1 MAVGNPISL
10 TDNVASRIVSQTA
23 TASQTDFTIS
33 GGYRLNAIS
42 VYRNGV
48 RLVSG
53 RDYSAADGST
63 VVLLSPATVSDSLQF
78 HIFDDFRVADA
89 IVSNASHQNIEGNV
103 TLTGILSATNAQL
116 QSLTVTNDVSIGG
129 TLTYQDVTNI
139 DSVGIIT
146 ARTDVHVGAGL
157 SVVGVST
164 FNGNAIFNG
173 NVDLGNASGDTITA
187 TGRFDSDL
195 IPSVDDQKDL
205 GSSALEWRNLYLD
218 GTANIDTLS
227 ISGISTFTGDVF
239 IADKIVHTGDNNTA
253 IRFPDTDTFSVETSG
268 LERLRITSTGSVGI
282 GTASPI
288 FKLQVDHADED
299 GILIKTANTAASF
312 INFSDGD
319 DNDVGQISYDHATN
333 HLAFRVN
340 ATERL
345 RIDSA
350 GRLGIGGNGVGSGL
364 GVYLQRPSPNT
375 THFYEASDGTKTMI
389 TGVDSTNDYV
399 KIGTLSNHRLG
410 LVANNGE
417 KVSILPG
424 GNIGIGVT
432 NPEDYDSEADDLVIS
447 SGGADTGITLV
458 CGTSVG
464 SHGSIFFADG
474 TGSAGAKKKG
484 QIRYEQNNE
493 VMSFHT
499 NEQQRL
505 TIDLNGK
512 IGIGTDN
519 PDYGLH
525 VYGAG
530 DILVE
535 DSNNGSAHLRLRSS
549 NGGTDVSN
557 WKIKTASNNFLY
569 IENDTAGGSQFTIDN
584 TGKFG
589 INDATPSVSL
599 DLASNTD
606 ALSLPTGTTAQRPS
620 GTDAYI
626 RKNSTNNA
634 LEFYN
639 GTEWVEI
646 ITDYF
651 PTGSTTLG

>member
-63 VVLLSPATVSDSLQF
+63 VVLLSPATASDTLQF

-89 IVSNASHQNIEGNV
+89 IVSNASQQNIKGNI
-103 TLTGILSATNAQL
+103 TITGNIDATNAQL

-129 TLTYQDVTNI
+129 TLTYEDVKNI

-157 SVVGVST
+157 SVVGIST
-164 FNGNAIFNG
+164 FHGNAIFNG
-173 NVDLGNASGDTITA
+173 NIDLGNASSDTITA
-187 TGRFDSDL
+187 TGKFDSDL
-195 IPSVDDQKDL
+195 IPSADDEKDL
-205 GSSALEWRNLYLD
+205 GSSDLEWRNLYLD

-239 IADKIVHTGDNNTA
+239 IADKIVHTGDTNTA
-253 IRFPDTDTFSVETSG
+253 IRFPAADTITAETG
-268 LERLRITSTGSVGI
+268 G
-282 GTASPI
+282 
-288 FKLQVDHADED
+288 
-299 GILIKTANTAASF
+299 
-312 INFSDGD
+312 
-319 DNDVGQISYDHATN
+319 
-333 HLAFRVN
+333 
-340 ATERL
+340 TERL
-345 RIDSA
+345 RIDSS
-350 GRLGIGGNGVGSGL
+350 GRLLVGTDSTVFDNNFGIGMLQVTNKTGYQHVLISGHSAAAANATCLSVGRSRGTQASPGYLSSDDHIARFSATSYNGGNYQSSGAIDFFADD
-364 GVYLQRPSPNT
+364 Q
-375 THFYEASDGTKTMI
+375 HASD
-389 TGVDSTNDYV
+389 D
-399 KIGTLSNHRLG
+399 
-410 LVANNGE
+410 
-417 KVSILPG
+417 LPG
-424 GNIGIGVT
+424 YISFKTVPDGSTSLTERLRITSAGNIGIGVT
-432 NPEDYDSEADDLVIS
+432 NPEDKLHVKSGKIRIENAIVSNNDSTIAYDNTDFVIDVDPNNVRGS
-447 SGGADTGITLV
+447 SAFKVNVDTV
-458 CGTSVG
+458 NAV
-464 SHGSIFFADG
+464 
-474 TGSAGAKKKG
+474 
-484 QIRYEQNNE
+484 
-493 VMSFHT
+493 
-499 NEQQRL
+499 
-505 TIDLNGK
+505 TIDDNRR
-512 IGIGTDN
+512 IGIGTN
-519 PDYGLH
+519 SPDYDLH
-525 VYGAG
+525 VYGGG

-549 NGGTDVSN
+549 NAGTDVSN
-557 WKIKTASNNFLY
+557 WKIKTGSNNFLY

>member
-63 VVLLSPATVSDSLQF
+63 VVLLSPATVSDSLEF

-89 IVSNASHQNIEGNV
+89 IVSNASQQNIEGNI
-103 TLTGILSATNAQL
+103 TITGNIDATNAQL

-129 TLTYQDVTNI
+129 TLTYEDVKNI
-139 DSVGIIT
+139 DSVGVIT

-157 SVVGVST
+157 SVVGISTLGSLQVIGTCT
-164 FNGNAIFNG
+164 FNGNI
-173 NVDLGNASGDTITA
+173 DLGNASSDTITA

-195 IPSVDDQKDL
+195 IPSADDEKDL

-239 IADKIVHTGDNNTA
+239 IADKIVHTGDTNTA
-253 IRFPDTDTFSVETSG
+253 IRFPAADTITAETG
-268 LERLRITSTGSVGI
+268 GTERLRITSAGNTGIGTANPVGNLEVRDSKANLIVAKDGLTVKSNSDLHTTYDMLQIGAGGALASYSTATATADTQLVHNAYRHSGGTFKYRYADTAMRLRMNSPGGTFIFESAASGSANADITFSEKLRITSAGLVGI
-282 GTASPI
+282 GTNNPEEILHILGPTETISSRDGVTLQHSTATADADNGLPLVWSGYVGSGSGLQNYGLASI
-288 FKLQVDHADED
+288 CGRKENSNADDGAAYLQF
-299 GILIKTANTAASF
+299 GIGRASGA
-312 INFSDGD
+312 I
-319 DNDVGQISYDHATN
+319 I
-333 HLAFRVN
+333 
-340 ATERL
+340 ERL
-345 RIDSA
+345 RI
-350 GRLGIGGNGVGSGL
+350 N
-364 GVYLQRPSPNT
+364 
-375 THFYEASDGTKTMI
+375 
-389 TGVDSTNDYV
+389 
-399 KIGTLSNHRLG
+399 
-410 LVANNGE
+410 
-417 KVSILPG
+417 
-424 GNIGIGVT
+424 
-432 NPEDYDSEADDLVIS
+432 
-447 SGGADTGITLV
+447 SGGKV
-458 CGTSVG
+458 
-464 SHGSIFFADG
+464 
-474 TGSAGAKKKG
+474 
-484 QIRYEQNNE
+484 
-493 VMSFHT
+493 
-499 NEQQRL
+499 
-505 TIDLNGK
+505 
-512 IGIGTDN
+512 GIGTTN
-519 PDYGLH
+519 P
-525 VYGAG
+525 A
-530 DILVE
+530 
-535 DSNNGSAHLRLRSS
+535 
-549 NGGTDVSN
+549 
-557 WKIKTASNNFLY
+557 
-569 IENDTAGGSQFTIDN
+569 
-584 TGKFG
+584 
-589 INDATPSVSL
+589 VSL